1 VTLVPRFTSIES
13 MLQGMSKHR
22 GDACAADAR
31 AHERHAAGVE
41 YPRWYLKRWHF
52 LPEGYLS
59 RRSAWGY
66 DAVIRRV
73 YHVVSEPRTLRAVIN
88 QMGKRPPEQI
98 VDLGCGPG
106 RAVKAF
112 AQAFQGAKLTGV
124 DLSPFLLERA
134 ENRLAGYEDQVRLVH
149 ADATELPIEH
159 ASADAVF
166 ASHLVGHLPPQKA
179 GDVLAEAKR
188 ILRTTG
194 RLYLVDHSW
203 HPMLTPGFR
212 TVGERKLNRGL
223 ICLRWLEPA

>member
-1 VTLVPRFTSIES
+1 

-22 GDACAADAR
+22 GDVCAADAR
-31 AHERHAAGVE
+31 AHERHSSGVE

-73 YHVVSEPRTLRAVIN
+73 YHVVSEPRTLRAVIDR
-88 QMGKRPPEQI
+88 MGERRPEHL

-106 RAVKAF
+106 RAVNAFAKAF
-112 AQAFQGAKLTGV
+112 PRSKLTGV

-134 ENRLAGYEDQVRLVH
+134 ENRLAGYEGQVHLVH
-149 ADATELPIEH
+149 ADATELPIED

-166 ASHLVGHLPPQKA
+166 ASHLIGHLPAEKA
-179 GDVLAEAKR
+179 GAVLSEAKR
-188 ILRTTG
+188 ILRATG
-194 RLYLVDHSW
+194 RLYLVEHSW
-203 HPMLTPGFR
+203 HPTPTPGFR
-212 TVGERKLNRGL
+212 AVGERKLNRGV
-223 ICLRWLEPA
+223 IRLRWLEPA

>member
-1 VTLVPRFTSIES
+1 
-13 MLQGMSKHR
+13 MQGMSKRR

-31 AHERHAAGVE
+31 AHERHASGVE

-66 DAVIRRV
+66 DAIIRRV
-73 YHVVSEPRTLRAVIN
+73 YHVASEPRTLQAVMG
-88 QMGKRPPEQI
+88 QMGGRRPEHI

-106 RAVKAF
+106 HALKTFARAFPPVR
-112 AQAFQGAKLTGV
+112 LTGV

-134 ENRLAGYEDQVRLVH
+134 ENRLAGYEDQVHLVH
-149 ADATELPIEH
+149 ADATELPIED

-166 ASHLVGHLPPQKA
+166 ASHLIGHLPA
-179 GDVLAEAKR
+179 EMAADVLSEAKR
-188 ILRTTG
+188 VLRPAG

-203 HPMLTPGFR
+203 HPTATPGFR
-212 TVGERKLNRGL
+212 RLGERKLNRG
-223 ICLRWLEPA
+223 IIRLRWLEPA